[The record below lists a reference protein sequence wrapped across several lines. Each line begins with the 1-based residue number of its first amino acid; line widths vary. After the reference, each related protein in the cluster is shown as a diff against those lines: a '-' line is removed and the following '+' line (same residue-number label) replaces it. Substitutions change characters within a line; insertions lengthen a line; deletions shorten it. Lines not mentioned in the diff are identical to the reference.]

1 MSETMQAIDLL
12 ENTIRTMI
20 QKMRILEK
28 ENELLG
34 QKVDE
39 LKQLVSVQNKD
50 SLLWK
55 DKYHSL
61 VIAKTLQGSIKNTN
75 NVKLTI
81 SNLIKEIDTCIAQ
94 LNP

>member
-39 LKQLVSVQNKD
+39 LKQLASVQNKD

-61 VIAKTLQGSIKNTN
+61 VIAKTLQGSKNTN